1 MKRIPWKPYLA
12 WVLLAE
18 GVGALSGWLTRDGAK
33 LYSQVIVQPPLSP
46 PAPVFPA
53 VWVILFSLMGVGAAR
68 VWLAPPSRDRS
79 RGLALFGV
87 QLAFNF
93 GWSLIFF
100 NGRAYGFALAWL
112 AVLWALIVGMIVLFR
127 RADRTAALLIYGEPA
142 VLLALL
148 LLLPRA
154 MGLWGVWWAVPLSQ
168 LATALAGTALLLRTR
183 RRGP

>member
-33 LYSQVIVQPPLSP
+33 LYSQVIVQPPLAP
-46 PAPVFPA
+46 PSPVFPA
-53 VWVILFSLMGVGAAR
+53 VWVLLFALMGVGAAR

-127 RADRTAALLIYGEPA
+127 RADRTAALLQIPY
-142 VLLALL
+142 LLWVTFAAYLNF
-148 LLLPRA
+148 
-154 MGLWGVWWAVPLSQ
+154 GVWVLN
-168 LATALAGTALLLRTR
+168 
-183 RRGP
+183 